1 MPIRHCQ
8 KCGLKVVVADA
19 QSAPSPLYCQSCQAA
34 AAAAPPPRSVVL
46 PPPKA
51 APRIEEKTAVAPPPP
66 PPPPPPAVVA
76 PPRGASEIFPR
87 AEPALAPAA
96 EPGAGAA
103 AETWRY
109 YARLERDVRE
119 VLSWVEWDLR
129 HFPVYSSQ
137 LGMLLVR
144 AGHEAEV
151 LLRELH
157 EKAGGVAAPGA
168 PLPELQR
175 ALESAYRLSRVRIAL
190 RRVDRST
197 TPFGHHVYAPFEGFE
212 RNAPPPWWD
221 ACELSRKARHEHAT
235 KGSFENAVKALG
247 AVLWLNLLNLKP
259 ATSDRIPMP
268 FPPLEIPHPLFE
280 LQLAFDAPGALRLDP
295 ARAL

>member
-8 KCGLKVVVADA
+8 RCGLKVVVGDA
-19 QSAPSPLYCQSCQAA
+19 QSAPSPLYCQTCQAA
-34 AAAAPPPRSVVL
+34 AAAAPPPRPAVL
-46 PPPKA
+46 PPPPKP
-51 APRIEEKTAVAPPPP
+51 PRVEEKTAVAAPP
-66 PPPPPPAVVA
+66 

-87 AEPALAPAA
+87 AEPPPAPTA
-96 EPGAGAA
+96 EPGSDAA

-157 EKAGGVAAPGA
+157 EKAGGVSGPGA

-212 RNAPPPWWD
+212 RNAPPPWWE
-221 ACELSRKARHEHAT
+221 ACELSRKSRHEHASR
-235 KGSFENAVKALG
+235 GSFENVVKALG

-259 ATSDRIPMP
+259 ASSDRVPMP
-268 FPPLEIPHPLFE
+268 FPALEIPHPLFE
-280 LQLAFDAPGALRLDP
+280 LQAVSDAPGSLRLDP
-295 ARAL
+295 SRSL